1 MEGSLGSN
9 WGWGNRLGVWLLL
22 VDNQHLG
29 GSHPGSQE
37 VPCQGLGCQGEACEV
52 HCRKARY
59 NCWAD
64 NLRASFVPGARRLLA
79 LGVLPFSFL
88 DAVGG
93 QGVHRVHLGV
103 HLACRPC

>member
-1 MEGSLGSN
+1 MEGSLGWS
-9 WGWGNRLGVWLLL
+9 WDWGNRLGVWLLQ

-29 GSHPGSQE
+29 GSHPRSRE
-37 VPCQGLGCQGEACEV
+37 VPCQGLGCQVEAYEV

-59 NCWAD
+59 NCLVG
-64 NLRASFVPGARRLLA
+64 NLQASFVPGDHRPLA

-93 QGVHRVHLGV
+93 QGVHQAAV